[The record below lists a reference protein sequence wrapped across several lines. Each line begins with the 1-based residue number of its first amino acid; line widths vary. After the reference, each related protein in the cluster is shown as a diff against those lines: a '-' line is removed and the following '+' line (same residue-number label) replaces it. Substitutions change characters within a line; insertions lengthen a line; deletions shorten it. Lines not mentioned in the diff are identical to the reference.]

1 MHKVDLT
8 RPALSDDATFVLDG
22 VTVRMVR
29 IPGAERSAIR
39 VRFEILD
46 DKGRVVRA
54 MLSRPSAAECRDAV
68 RAAAHPPPVAV
79 TEPQQP
85 KFNPTIE
92 HTRKRA
98 QERRKRQM
106 AEEADED

>member
-1 MHKVDLT
+1 MHRVDLT
-8 RPALSDDATFVLDG
+8 RPALSNDATFVLDG

-46 DKGRVVRA
+46 DKGRVARSQ
-54 MLSRPSAAECRDAV
+54 LSRPSAAECRDAA
-68 RAAAHPPPVAV
+68 RAAAHPKPAAV
-79 TEPQQP
+79 PEPQTP

-98 QERRKRQM
+98 EERRKRQM
-106 AEEADED
+106 AEEADEE

>member
-1 MHKVDLT
+1 MHRVDYA
-8 RPALSDDATFVLDG
+8 RPTLSNDATFVLDG
-22 VTVRMVR
+22 VTVRMAR

-46 DKGRVVRA
+46 DKGRTVRT

-68 RAAAHPPPVAV
+68 RAAAYPAPVAV
-79 TEPQQP
+79 TEPQQA

-92 HTRKRA
+92 NTRKRVD
-98 QERRKRQM
+98 ERRKRQM
-106 AEEADED
+106 AEEADEE